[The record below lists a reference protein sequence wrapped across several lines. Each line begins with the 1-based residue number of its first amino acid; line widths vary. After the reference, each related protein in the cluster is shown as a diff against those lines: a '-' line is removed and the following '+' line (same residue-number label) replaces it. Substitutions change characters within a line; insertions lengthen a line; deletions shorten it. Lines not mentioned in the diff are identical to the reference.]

1 MTPFPESA
9 ALGLWLGLALALLV
23 VIFILVRLAE
33 IVRAR
38 ANRHGPPR

>member
-23 VIFILVRLAE
+23 VVFAFVRLAA
-33 IVRAR
+33 ILRAR